1 MRLSSV
7 EVAEGMWPGLLVRLT
22 EREVVLVVRGAQN
35 EGPDRSCE
43 LGSVED
49 LDSRLGNGVFVPRT
63 EVDAWSDR

>member
-1 MRLSSV
+1 M
-7 EVAEGMWPGLLVRLT
+7 EEAEGMWSGLLVRLT
-22 EREVVLVVRGAQN
+22 EREVVLVAHGAQD

-49 LDSRLGNGVFVPRT
+49 PDSRLVNGVFVPRT